1 MPSSNNDA
9 VSSLKTLLMFGGIM
23 LFGTLVLV
31 WLGTPRGIPAI
42 GQPVPTLDL
51 QALSNA
57 DTPPTKESLVGKVV
71 VLHFWGTWCP
81 PCRLEFPE
89 FVELGKKFENESQVA
104 IVSVSCSGG
113 PEYKIEELKSETE
126 AYLSDIAPDM
136 PTFCDPA
143 AMTRTQIAMLL
154 SGGTF
159 GYPTTVLA
167 DADGKIAQVLEGY
180 REGEMEKLGERIE
193 SMLK

>member
-1 MPSSNNDA
+1 MPPSNDA
-9 VSSLKTLLMFGGIM
+9 ASSLKTLLMFGGIM
-23 LFGTLVLV
+23 LAGTLVLV

-42 GQPVPTLDL
+42 GQQVPTLDL
-51 QALSNA
+51 QALTNS
-57 DTPPTKESLVGKVV
+57 DTPPTNESLLGKVT

-81 PCRLEFPE
+81 PCRREFPE
-89 FVELGKKFENESQVA
+89 FVELAKKFDDEPRVA

-113 PEYKIEELKSETE
+113 PEYKLDELRSETE
-126 AYLSDIAPDM
+126 AYLKEVAPDM
-136 PTFCDPA
+136 PTFSDPA

-167 DADGKIAQVLEGY
+167 DTDGKIAWVLEGY
-180 REGEMEKLGERIE
+180 REGEMEKLEQRIK

>member
-1 MPSSNNDA
+1 
-9 VSSLKTLLMFGGIM
+9 M

-42 GQPVPTLDL
+42 GQPLPTLDL
-51 QALSNA
+51 QALTNA
-57 DTPPTKESLVGKVV
+57 EAVPTNEGLTGKVV

-89 FVELGKKFENESQVA
+89 FVELAKKFANESHVA
-104 IVSVSCSGG
+104 IVSISCSGG
-113 PEYKIEELKSETE
+113 PEYKLEDLKSETD
-126 AYLSDIAPDM
+126 AYLSEVAPDM

-143 AMTRTQIAMLL
+143 AMTRTQLAMLL

-167 DADGKIAQVLEGY
+167 GADGKIAQVLAGYGEGD
-180 REGEMEKLGERIE
+180 MKKLEQRIE
-193 SMLK
+193 AMLK